1 MSRINVTPSSKFSI
15 VSGVLGAMVFAFSG
29 SLAHAGQECYDF
41 SDLPVGSQ
49 YQRGDTVNAEHSV
62 ATLRQFYVSENQPSL
77 QESQVAEVVSSNI
90 PQGGAPSLKLYSINV
105 QLTPTTPVQEIRLR
119 FAENTGGAYIQNFE
133 VNGQK
138 RVLQGGLSQLHQTT
152 TGNAKIHV
160 TAAPGGGNFIV
171 GTLEMRANQ
180 GTSIASFSIGGNSQ
194 FFIDDVCIKK

>member
-1 MSRINVTPSSKFSI
+1 MSRFHFTPSSKFFV
-15 VSGVLGAMVFAFSG
+15 VSAVLGAMAFAFSG

-49 YQRGDTVNAEHSV
+49 YIKEATVDAKHSR
-62 ATLRQFYVSENQPSL
+62 ATLKQFFVSENQPS
-77 QESQVAEVVSSNI
+77 QQASQVAEVVSSNI
-90 PQGGAPSLKLYSINV
+90 PGGGAPSLKLYSINV
-105 QLTPTTPVQEIRLR
+105 QLTPTTPVQEVRLR
-119 FAENTGGAYIQNFE
+119 YAENTGGAYIQNFE

-180 GTSIASFSIGGNSQ
+180 GDRKS
-194 FFIDDVCIKK
+194 VV

>member
-1 MSRINVTPSSKFSI
+1 MSRINVTSSSKFSI